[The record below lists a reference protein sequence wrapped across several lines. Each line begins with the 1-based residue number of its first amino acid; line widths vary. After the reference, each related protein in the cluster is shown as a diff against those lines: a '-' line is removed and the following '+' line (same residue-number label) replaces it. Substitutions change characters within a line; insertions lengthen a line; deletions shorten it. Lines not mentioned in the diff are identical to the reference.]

1 MSRRPTSVRAVAE
14 VGVLIAM
21 LIWAANFTVVK
32 AAVTAWPVLPFS
44 AIRITAAGIIVLL
57 WTQLRGGSIRMAPRD
72 LLITGLF
79 GIIGQGTYQLL
90 WAGSLG
96 TINAGTSALLISVT
110 PFLTAIFAAL
120 FRIDPLRPA
129 TIAGGHKVS

>member
-1 MSRRPTSVRAVAE
+1 
-14 VGVLIAM
+14 
-21 LIWAANFTVVK
+21 
-32 AAVTAWPVLPFS
+32 
-44 AIRITAAGIIVLL
+44 
-57 WTQLRGGSIRMAPRD
+57 MAPRD
-72 LLITGLF
+72 LLITGAF
-79 GIIGQGTYQLL
+79 GVIGQGTYQLL

-129 TIAGGHKVS
+129 TIAGGLIAFAGVTAVALGEGGVRLEGQPLASLQRCSPPPVGLRIFSPAHG